1 MSRRILAAA
10 VLLAAAAC
18 SKEPAGYD
26 PTRAF
31 KDDAQTNVA
40 VTPDQFALSFVDT
53 AGQTVDL
60 ADFRGKKPV
69 VLVVMR
75 GFTGMVCLYCSAQT
89 ARLITNHKEFVKRGA
104 EVLVVYPGPKEH
116 VPTFLTRA
124 REEAD
129 RAAVPFRVL
138 LDPDFAAVDKL
149 GIRGQLA
156 KPSTYILD
164 KQGQVRFAYVGASL
178 SDRPSLKAM
187 LAQLDQLNSGE

>member
-1 MSRRILAAA
+1 MTRRTLAAA

-18 SKEPAGYD
+18 TTEPAYD

-31 KDDAQTNVA
+31 KDDAQTNAA
-40 VTPDQFALSFVDT
+40 VPADHLDLAFVDA
-53 AGQTVDL
+53 AGQPVTL

-89 ARLITNHKEFVKRGA
+89 ARLITNHREFVKRGA
-104 EVLVVYPGPKEH
+104 EVLVVYPGPREH
-116 VPTFLTRA
+116 VPTFLARA
-124 REEAD
+124 KEEA
-129 RAAVPFRVL
+129 AQTAVPFRVL
-138 LDPDFAAVDKL
+138 LDPDFVAVDNL

-156 KPSTYILD
+156 KPSTYVLD
-164 KQGQVRFAYVGASL
+164 KAGRVRFAYVGASL

-187 LAQLDQLNSGE
+187 LAQVDQLTAGD